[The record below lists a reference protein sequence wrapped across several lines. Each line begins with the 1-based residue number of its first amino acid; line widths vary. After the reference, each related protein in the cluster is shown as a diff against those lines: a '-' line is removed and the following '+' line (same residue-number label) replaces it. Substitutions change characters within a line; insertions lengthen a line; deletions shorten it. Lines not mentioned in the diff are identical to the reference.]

1 MGARACSWREAK
13 GYGTMQ
19 RRTHVVHRSKM
30 PQRGFVRHVGEAMNT
45 FLSENITVSKL
56 ITINSKHF
64 THLMDDEY
72 DMYRCSDYTVEVN
85 KSNLRKKMERVS
97 STTLYQTYTLQTT

>member
-45 FLSENITVSKL
+45 FFI
-56 ITINSKHF
+56 
-64 THLMDDEY
+64 
-72 DMYRCSDYTVEVN
+72 
-85 KSNLRKKMERVS
+85 
-97 STTLYQTYTLQTT
+97 